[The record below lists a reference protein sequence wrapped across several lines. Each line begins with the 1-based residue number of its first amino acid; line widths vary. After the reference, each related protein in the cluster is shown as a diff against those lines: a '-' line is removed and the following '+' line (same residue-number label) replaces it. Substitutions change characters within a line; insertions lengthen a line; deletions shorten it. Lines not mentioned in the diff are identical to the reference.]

1 MADSAAT
8 RSIKTVV
15 DELLAKTRNS
25 QSERTRWLQLA
36 FDAYRDLRLYVL
48 PDTVHTKLD
57 MSAINTVD
65 LPEDCLNI
73 VAIGIPKNGQL
84 WTLTQ
89 KDEMIKT
96 TTLVGLTE
104 TLDSDEGEGVEISN
118 NTMTGYSTVGG
129 VNKSGYYSVDWEKRR
144 IWLNGFDRTSVV
156 LVYVSSGA
164 SSSDLSVPVVAVPAI
179 ENYVLWKHLF
189 YLMDNKAPYYEQSYT
204 TEKKKLK
211 HLLGDNLQA
220 IKDMIYRTSTP
231 LFRR

>member
-25 QSERTRWLQLA
+25 PSERTRWLQLA
-36 FDAYRDLRLYVL
+36 FDAFRDLRLYVL
-48 PDTVHTKLD
+48 PETTHVKLD
-57 MSAINTVD
+57 MSSINTVD
-65 LPEDCLNI
+65 LPADCLNI
-73 VAIGIPKNGQL
+73 VAIGVPKNGKL

-118 NTMTGYSTVGG
+118 NTVTGYSTVGG
-129 VNKSGYYSVDWEKRR
+129 INKSGYYSVDWEKRR

-156 LVYVSSGA
+156 LVYVSSGVSA
-164 SSSDLSVPVVAVPAI
+164 SDLTVPVVAVPAI
-179 ENYVLWKHLF
+179 ENFVLWKHLF
-189 YLMDNKAPYYEQSYT
+189 YLMDNKAPYYEQAYNS
-204 TEKKKLK
+204 EKKKLK
-211 HLLGDNLQA
+211 HLLGANLQE
-220 IKDMIYRTSTP
+220 IKDMIARTTTP